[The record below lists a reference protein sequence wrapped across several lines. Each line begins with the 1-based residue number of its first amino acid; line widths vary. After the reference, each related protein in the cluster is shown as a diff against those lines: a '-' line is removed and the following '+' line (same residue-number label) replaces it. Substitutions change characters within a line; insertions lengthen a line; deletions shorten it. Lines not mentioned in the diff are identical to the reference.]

1 MGYSKENL
9 DELMSTESLT
19 TKQKI
24 DELLRIDCKMYT
36 NLGIDSTIKE
46 VNLVKS
52 LSKKIYKH
60 VKVLD
65 QVIGKTFLTAIDS
78 K

>member
-1 MGYSKENL
+1 MGYNKDNL
-9 DELMSTESLT
+9 EELMGVSSLT
-19 TKQKI
+19 TKQKV

-36 NLGIDSTIKE
+36 NLGIDSTSKE
-46 VNLVKS
+46 VNLVKA

-60 VKVLD
+60 IKALD
-65 QVIGKTFLTAIDS
+65 PTMGKTFLTAIDS

>member
-1 MGYSKENL
+1 MDYSKENL

-19 TKQKI
+19 TKQKL
-24 DELLRIDCKMYT
+24 DELLRIDCSMYA
-36 NLGIDSTIKE
+36 NLGLESTSKE
-46 VNLVKS
+46 TNAVKV
-52 LSKKIYKH
+52 LSRKIYKH

-65 QVIGKTFLTAIDS
+65 PLMGTSFLNAMDS

>member
-1 MGYSKENL
+1 MGYSKDNL
-9 DELMSTESLT
+9 EELMGVSSLT

-36 NLGIDSTIKE
+36 NLGSDSTAKE
-46 VNLVKS
+46 VSLVKT

-60 VKVLD
+60 IKVLD
-65 QVIGKTFLTAIDS
+65 PTMGKTFLTAIDS

>member
-1 MGYSKENL
+1 MGYSKDNL
-9 DELMSTESLT
+9 EELMSVSSLT

-36 NLGIDSTIKE
+36 NL
-46 VNLVKS
+46 
-52 LSKKIYKH
+52 
-60 VKVLD
+60 VLD
-65 QVIGKTFLTAIDS
+65 QVMGRTFLTAIDS